1 MSQKTEPMPLLCP
14 PQRRRR
20 HAGCNGPLRHRV
32 LTVGLLAW
40 ALWEQSGSRPW
51 EPRGTFE
58 ERVECIGALTKR
70 VELLEK
76 HSKRTTAPLVSEVHE
91 VAASLGTLDNPRA
104 SVFLVC
110 LPDRIDLRTQ

>member
-1 MSQKTEPMPLLCP
+1 
-14 PQRRRR
+14 
-20 HAGCNGPLRHRV
+20 V

-40 ALWEQSGSRPW
+40 VLWEQSGSRPW

-70 VELLEK
+70 VDLLED

-91 VAASLGTLDNPRA
+91 VAASLGTLGNPRA

-110 LPDRIDLRTQ
+110 LPNGIDLRTQ

>member
-1 MSQKTEPMPLLCP
+1 MEPKRVVRP
-14 PQRRRR
+14 PRRRR
-20 HAGCNGPLRHRV
+20 RQPGSDGPPRHRV

-51 EPRGTFE
+51 EPRQTFE
-58 ERVECIGALTKR
+58 ERVECIRALTKR
-70 VELLEK
+70 VDLLET

-91 VAASLGTLDNPRA
+91 VAASLGTLGNPRA

-110 LPDRIDLRTQ
+110 LPNGIDLRTQ